1 MAGDY
6 KKFGFT
12 PKAVSEGSSIG
23 SGEIDFQHLSPA
35 LFSAIRNVQLHTHS
49 GNGSVRLK
57 LQDIIGY
64 FPSTGFLM
72 YSTDGTKK
80 FLITITNTGIIQ
92 STEVT

>member
-1 MAGDY
+1 MGDY

-23 SGEIDFQHLSPA
+23 AGEIDFQHLSPA

-57 LQDIIGY
+57 LQDLIGY
-64 FPSTGFLM
+64 FPSSGFIM
-72 YSTDGTKK
+72 YSTDGSKK
-80 FLITITNTGIIQ
+80 FLITITNAGVIQ
-92 STEVT
+92 ATDVT

>member
-1 MAGDY
+1 MGDY

-23 SGEIDFQHLSPA
+23 EGEIDFQHLSPA
-35 LFSAIRNVQLHTHS
+35 LFAAIRNVQLHTHS

-57 LQDIIGY
+57 LQDLIGY
-64 FPSTGFLM
+64 FPSTGFMM

-80 FLITITNTGIIQ
+80 FLITITNAGVIQ
-92 STEVT
+92 ATPIT

>member
-1 MAGDY
+1 MGDY

-23 SGEIDFQHLSPA
+23 AGEIDFSHLSPA

-57 LQDIIGY
+57 LQDLIGY
-64 FPSTGFLM
+64 FPSSGFLM

-80 FLITITNTGIIQ
+80 YLITITNAGVIQ
-92 STEVT
+92 ATDVT

>member
-1 MAGDY
+1 MGDY

-23 SGEIDFQHLSPA
+23 AGEIDFPHLSPA

-57 LQDIIGY
+57 LQDLIGY
-64 FPSTGFLM
+64 FPSSGFLM
-72 YSTDGTKK
+72 YSTDGSKK
-80 FLITITNTGIIQ
+80 YMITITNAGALQ
-92 STEVT
+92 ATEIT